1 MKKLIIVCLALVAS
15 VCVMAQSRT
24 YRLEIGRFDKVKITD
39 NVNVVYKSA
48 PDSTGIAVFEG
59 RQEFA
64 NAFIFTNSKGKLLI
78 QVNTEDV
85 NNPELPVLYI
95 YSDYLTDIENS
106 SEFTATVNNTV
117 SVPSFSA
124 KQIGNGKIVA
134 RDLNAGEVNAH
145 LATGKGVISLAGSC
159 DRATYKMVG
168 TGLIEAG
175 DLKALEVK
183 CSILGTGDIICWPE
197 KKLDVRGIGT
207 TNIYYKGNPEI
218 KKVGGGKLKP
228 INDNQ

>member
-15 VCVMAQSRT
+15 VCAMAQSRT

-39 NVNVVYKSA
+39 NVNVVYKSV

-59 RQEFA
+59 REEFA

-124 KQIGNGKIVA
+124 KQVGNGKIVA
-134 RDLNAGEVNAH
+134 RDLNAGEVNAY
-145 LATGKGVISLAGSC
+145 LATGKGVITLAGSC
-159 DRATYKMVG
+159 DKATYKMVG
-168 TGLIEAG
+168 TGLIEAE

-207 TNIYYKGNPEI
+207 TNIYYKGYPEI